1 MPASSIYNAA
11 MRNHRGL
18 LIGVA
23 ALVIPIT
30 VLGVLMLLERRP
42 APVDWLEQ
50 GAVDERVNPDSFGLL
65 RPGMAEQQIAELLGP
80 AAGEVGRRGP
90 FWSDPRLALVK
101 EFGAAGT

>member
-65 RPGMAEQQIAELLGP
+65 RPGMRNNKSPNFWARRRARLV
-80 AAGEVGRRGP
+80 AVARSGRIRGLP
-90 FWSDPRLALVK
+90 LSRNSGLP
-101 EFGAAGT
+101 EP